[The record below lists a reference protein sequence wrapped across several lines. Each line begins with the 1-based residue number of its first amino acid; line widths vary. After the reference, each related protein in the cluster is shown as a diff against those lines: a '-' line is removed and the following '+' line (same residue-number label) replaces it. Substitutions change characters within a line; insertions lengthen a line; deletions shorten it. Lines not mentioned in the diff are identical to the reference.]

1 MRKCSIALVAVIALG
16 TLGRSVLA
24 LAQTA
29 NRPHTSKILGF
40 QDTKT
45 GTFHPLGTSAEAL
58 DPAATTT
65 YSGTIE
71 VTVNITLKTALPSG
85 DVIACS
91 VDAVAS
97 SESETTATS
106 VAYDDSAAS
115 LATVSGSSAT
125 CKVNIPFSWVLG
137 TPSTTVIDTLDASLD
152 VVMYSPTATTI
163 TDLLEDFVREHAQ
176 AITINGGK
184 PGDGTLSLTKSVTL

>member
-1 MRKCSIALVAVIALG
+1 MLY
-16 TLGRSVLA
+16 RSCRRDRA
-24 LAQTA
+24 WDPGWISPRARA
-29 NRPHTSKILGF
+29 NRKPASHKQNPRVSGHEDRNISS
-40 QDTKT
+40 T
-45 GTFHPLGTSAEAL
+45 GNVSGSIWTT
-58 DPAATTT
+58 AATTT

-137 TPSTTVIDTLDASLD
+137 TPSTTVIDRLTRLD